1 MAVIRLDFDGSSKE
15 LPRKKGVAETVRKDC
30 GGHPKMV
37 DEIFR
42 KEKNRSHF
50 LDAGREEMRCYLTMF
65 EVRKGFRDWVVT
77 LCNPGLLE
85 MARKGHGKWSDRV
98 AGNGS

>member
-1 MAVIRLDFDGSSKE
+1 
-15 LPRKKGVAETVRKDC
+15 
-30 GGHPKMV
+30 MV

-85 MARKGHGKWSDRV
+85 MARKGHRKWSDRV